1 MKKLIYAIHAINT
14 FLIMKYHVKQSSKK
28 MSLDPIPD
36 ELRDFKKS
44 EKTLTSKKITLNK
57 YQ

>member
-1 MKKLIYAIHAINT
+1 
-14 FLIMKYHVKQSSKK
+14 MKYHVKQSLKK

-36 ELRDFKKS
+36 ELQDFKKS

>member
-1 MKKLIYAIHAINT
+1 MHKHLSNNEIPCQTI
-14 FLIMKYHVKQSSKK
+14 FKK

-36 ELRDFKKS
+36 ELQDFKKS